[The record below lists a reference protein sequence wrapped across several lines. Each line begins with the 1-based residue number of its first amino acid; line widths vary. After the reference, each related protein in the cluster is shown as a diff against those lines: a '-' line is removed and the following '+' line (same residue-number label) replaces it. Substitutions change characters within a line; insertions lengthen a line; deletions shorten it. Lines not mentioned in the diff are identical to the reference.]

1 MEIKEKKKD
10 IFSGEHRKFAWFVV
24 VMCVLFIGSWLFGS
38 GNTIIHWI
46 KAKNEIRRQEKL
58 ILEYKK
64 EIGRMDDSI
73 NERTTD
79 VDSLE
84 KFARERFH
92 FAAPGDDVYIIE

>member
-1 MEIKEKKKD
+1 MDEAGRNKLWENYTKTKSPD
-10 IFSGEHRKFAWFVV
+10 IR
-24 VMCVLFIGSWLFGS
+24 
-38 GNTIIHWI
+38 
-46 KAKNEIRRQEKL
+46 EKL

-84 KFARERFH
+84 KFARERFY

>member
-1 MEIKEKKKD
+1 MLHN
-10 IFSGEHRKFAWFVV
+10 S
-24 VMCVLFIGSWLFGS
+24 L
-38 GNTIIHWI
+38 WI

>member
-1 MEIKEKKKD
+1 MEIKEKIKD

-24 VMCVLFIGSWLFGS
+24 VVSVLFIGSWIFGS

-46 KAKNEIRRQEKL
+46 KL

>member
-1 MEIKEKKKD
+1 M
-10 IFSGEHRKFAWFVV
+10 
-24 VMCVLFIGSWLFGS
+24 
-38 GNTIIHWI
+38 
-46 KAKNEIRRQEKL
+46 
-58 ILEYKK
+58 EYKK